1 MESEGFMRLIV
12 GFANGKEKRFIVDKV
27 KVDDLMGQLVFY
39 NYDFG
44 YETPAGRMFLSQVT
58 YWYLED

>member
-1 MESEGFMRLIV
+1 MKLIV
-12 GFANGKEKRFIVDKV
+12 GFVNGKEKSFIADKV

-39 NYDFG
+39 NYDFD
-44 YETPAGRMFLSQVT
+44 YETPAGRMFLRQIA